1 MSDKFVVNNYEGV
14 PVSCSQSVWEEHI
27 EVHHAIMSHNVEA
40 VKDTIKDPDTVY
52 LSKENE
58 NRKVY
63 FKNSSYSSYNFR
75 TKVIVE
81 DTETKAGDPKGEV
94 VTTFPVK
101 DEKGGIAD
109 VVYKRTND

>member
-1 MSDKFVVNNYEGV
+1 MNDKFVVNNYDGV
-14 PVSCSQSVWEEHI
+14 PIACSKTVWDEHVI
-27 EVHHAIMSHNVEA
+27 IHHGIMENNVEA

-52 LSKENE
+52 QSEENE

-63 FKNSSYSSYNFR
+63 FKNSTYSSYDLL

-81 DTETKAGDPKGEV
+81 DSETKAGNPKGEV
-94 VTTFPVK
+94 VTTFPTK
-101 DEKGGIAD
+101 TEKGGIAD